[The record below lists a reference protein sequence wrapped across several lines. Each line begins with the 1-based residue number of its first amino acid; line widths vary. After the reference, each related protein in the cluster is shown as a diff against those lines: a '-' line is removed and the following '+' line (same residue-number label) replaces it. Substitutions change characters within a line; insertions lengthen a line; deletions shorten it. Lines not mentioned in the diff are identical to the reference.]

1 MPEPG
6 VVVRAALPSDLNFIR
21 RTWLS
26 GLRELPNGLPDAQ
39 WWPAYRAY
47 VEAALFSDAN
57 QVLVLGASDAPVN
70 SRGEHEILGYAVASK
85 EVLEWVH
92 VRKGL
97 RGNGLAGVLL
107 WELGFSQAKQP
118 LSRWR
123 TRASTSR
130 LKLHYRP
137 SELRK

>member
-1 MPEPG
+1 
-6 VVVRAALPSDLNFIR
+6 
-21 RTWLS
+21 
-26 GLRELPNGLPDAQ
+26 
-39 WWPAYRAY
+39 
-47 VEAALFSDAN
+47 VERQLFSDN
-57 QVLVLGASDAPVN
+57 NRIIVLGASDAPVN

-107 WELGFSQAKQP
+107 RELGFSLTSRP

-123 TRASTSR
+123 TRVSTS
-130 LKLHYRP
+130 LALQYRP
-137 SELRK
+137 TELRK

>member
-1 MPEPG
+1 MPDE
-6 VVVRAALPSDLNFIR
+6 F
-21 RTWLS
+21 
-26 GLRELPNGLPDAQ
+26 
-39 WWPAYRAY
+39 WWPAHRAY
-47 VEAALFSDAN
+47 VERCLFSDDHK
-57 QVLVLGASDAPVN
+57 VLILGASDDP
-70 SRGEHEILGYAVASK
+70 HEILGYAVATK

-97 RGNGLAGVLL
+97 QDNGLAGVLL
-107 WELGFSQAKQP
+107 RELGFNLSKP
-118 LSRWR
+118 LLSRWR